1 MTAHYSSLE
10 SWDLNNSALIFRR
23 GLPTTPESLACGTPV
38 VATDVGGNPEYL
50 ALAGIDDLLVRI
62 SNYDFSSDLA
72 RRILYA
78 LEKYTAQYQ
87 FNTIPS
93 FSEMATQIQ
102 SLLKKQTI

>member
-1 MTAHYSSLE
+1 
-10 SWDLNNSALIFRR
+10 
-23 GLPTTPESLACGTPV
+23 V

-87 FNTIPS
+87 FNAIPS
-93 FSEMATQIQ
+93 FNEMATQIH

>member
-1 MTAHYSSLE
+1 VPSYSEGACPLRQSL
-10 SWDLNNSALIFRR
+10 L
-23 GLPTTPESLACGTPV
+23 PV

-87 FNTIPS
+87 FNAIPS
-93 FSEMATQIQ
+93 FNEMTIQIY
-102 SLLKKQTI
+102 SLLKKRIIGGS

>member
-1 MTAHYSSLE
+1 VPSYSEGACPLRQSL
-10 SWDLNNSALIFRR
+10 L
-23 GLPTTPESLACGTPV
+23 PV

-93 FSEMATQIQ
+93 FNEMATQIY

>member
-1 MTAHYSSLE
+1 VPSYSEGACPLRQSL
-10 SWDLNNSALIFRR
+10 L
-23 GLPTTPESLACGTPV
+23 PV

-93 FSEMATQIQ
+93 FNEMATQIY
-102 SLLKKQTI
+102 SLLKKRIIGGS